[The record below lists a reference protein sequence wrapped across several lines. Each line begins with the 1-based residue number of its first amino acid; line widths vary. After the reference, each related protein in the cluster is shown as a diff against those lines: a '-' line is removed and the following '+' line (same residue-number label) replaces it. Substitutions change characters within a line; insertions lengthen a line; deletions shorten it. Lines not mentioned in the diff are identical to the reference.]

1 MEYNRASDGT
11 FIDLTYYEDEDDKVK
26 LKMFEKENLINP
38 RYDKCAEDCNT
49 SDFPCIYIKDSGEQY
64 WKVSEACYVV
74 DTYYKFIERNNPY
87 SDEEIVIPNL
97 IVNGALKI
105 NQKLEELQFYL
116 ELGDYTSA
124 FNLHSESYKNQINIQ
139 PGGFKEVFINQ
150 FFGYMCVNP
159 QAKKVTLLNQDYN
172 YWEAVVDIYR
182 CKNNPDNEVSIDI
195 NESESLERNV
205 CFIIEH
211 GIWVIDDWRI
221 GTDNHCP

>member
-1 MEYNRASDGT
+1 
-11 FIDLTYYEDEDDKVK
+11 
-26 LKMFEKENLINP
+26 
-38 RYDKCAEDCNT
+38 
-49 SDFPCIYIKDSGEQY
+49 
-64 WKVSEACYVV
+64 
-74 DTYYKFIERNNPY
+74 
-87 SDEEIVIPNL
+87 
-97 IVNGALKI
+97 
-105 NQKLEELQFYL
+105 
-116 ELGDYTSA
+116 
-124 FNLHSESYKNQINIQ
+124 
-139 PGGFKEVFINQ
+139 
-150 FFGYMCVNP
+150 MCVNP